1 MSRNIGLNCTT
12 FTGIDGVYIGLK
24 FSEQTL
30 SQVKLTKKKI
40 VSDVKSQ
47 YTIFDPLMYYMFRCH
62 LFLLSDI
69 HLVYSISVSDL
80 LNMYYCLIS

>member
-1 MSRNIGLNCTT
+1 MDDI
-12 FTGIDGVYIGLK
+12 YIGVK

-47 YTIFDPLMYYMFRCH
+47 YPIFDPLMHYMFRCQ
-62 LFLLSDI
+62 
-69 HLVYSISVSDL
+69 
-80 LNMYYCLIS
+80 